1 VRTQAER
8 ARLSEAVGR
17 ISYDGHQRQVYTLYR
32 VESPDAAA
40 PSMLSLVTA
49 WVATAWEH
57 LVQHV
62 VHNTDMEED
71 EVALLLDSGVLDDEV
86 HAADAYQ
93 AIMHGMRLARDDG
106 ILHVGAG
113 WSGCECWDG
122 MSEWLGGFEV
132 RRCTSCRIHATGITK
147 RWAAAL
153 VEALQDNIEA
163 SIQAG
168 DSLHGDIYIIGSLLD
183 EHTDSRN
190 GTWTVNAGSWPPR
203 SDA

>member
-1 VRTQAER
+1 MNLTVPVRTQAER

-17 ISYDGHQRQVYTLYR
+17 ISHDGHQRQVLYR

-62 VHNTDMEED
+62 VHNADMEED
-71 EVALLLDSGVLDDEV
+71 AVALVQ
-86 HAADAYQ
+86 AADAYQ

-122 MSEWLGGFEV
+122 TSEWLGGFEV

-147 RWAAAL
+147 RSAAAL
-153 VEALQDNIEA
+153 VEALQENIEA

-168 DSLHGDIYIIGSLLD
+168 DSLRGDIYIIGSLLD